1 VIQANCRA
9 RFTADDF
16 SFVVRVL
23 SKSQRDAVSLVSLL
37 SDEAERDTISS
48 IIRSSIKPAA

>member
-9 RFTADDF
+9 QFTADDF

-23 SKSQRDAVSLVSLL
+23 AKSQLDAVSLVSSPETKNPFGVTHAYF
-37 SDEAERDTISS
+37 SDSL
-48 IIRSSIKPAA
+48 